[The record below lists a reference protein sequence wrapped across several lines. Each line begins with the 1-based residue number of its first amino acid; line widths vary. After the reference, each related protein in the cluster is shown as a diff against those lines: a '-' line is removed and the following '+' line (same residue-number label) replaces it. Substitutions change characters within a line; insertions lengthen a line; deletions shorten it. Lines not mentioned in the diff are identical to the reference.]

1 MFQVILVYRQKPF
14 VADKYIIEGFKRSS
28 LPSEDPLYKRL

>member
-14 VADKYIIEGFKRSS
+14 VADKYIIEGFKWSS
-28 LPSEDPLYKRL
+28 LPLKDPFNKRL